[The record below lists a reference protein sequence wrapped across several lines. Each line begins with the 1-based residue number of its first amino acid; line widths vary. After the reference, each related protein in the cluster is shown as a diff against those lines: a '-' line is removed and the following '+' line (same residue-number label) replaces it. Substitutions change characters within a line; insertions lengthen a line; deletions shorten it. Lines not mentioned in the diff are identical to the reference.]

1 MHSCNQYPQT
11 STPQG
16 LMCDQYISR
25 YLKELNKITEREIKA
40 GPQNENNIHVS
51 SRSVGQ
57 SERSHPLLD
66 KMRMGILKPSTS
78 ETGNKYSILIKE

>member
-1 MHSCNQYPQT
+1 MKPIFPNFNT
-11 STPQG
+11 SGPDG
-16 LMCDQYISR
+16 DQDISR

-78 ETGNKYSILIKE
+78 ETGNKYSRLIKE